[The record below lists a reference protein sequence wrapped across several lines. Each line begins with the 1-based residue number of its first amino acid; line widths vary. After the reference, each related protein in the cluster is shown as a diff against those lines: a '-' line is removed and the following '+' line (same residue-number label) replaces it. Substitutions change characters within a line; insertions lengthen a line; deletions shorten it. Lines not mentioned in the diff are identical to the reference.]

1 MTTYQYQDNL
11 PKLPIP
17 PLEDTLQRY
26 LSAVK
31 PLQREKDFLQTNTVV
46 GQFLENEGPK
56 LQEKLQSYATDKSSY
71 IEEFWYDSYLSYTD
85 PVVLNLNPFF
95 VLADDPTPARNNQ
108 VSRAASLILS
118 SLNFV
123 HALRTETLEPD
134 VFRGTPL
141 DMSQFQRMFGT
152 ARLPTEKGCKM
163 DTDPDS
169 KHIVVLCRGQ
179 FYWFDVLNEN
189 NEVGITEKELVANL
203 KTIKQDAEGIPVVEI
218 AKHAVGI
225 LSTEN
230 RRIWADLRDMLE
242 KSSENKDF
250 LKVLDSALF
259 VVCLDEV
266 SPKTGDELAT
276 NMLCGT
282 YDVQEGVQV
291 GTCANRWYDKL
302 QIIVCENGSAG
313 VNFEHTGVDGH
324 TVLRFVSDIYTD
336 TIFRFASTIKS
347 HKKSLFHSIPGHSN
361 GTKQT
366 NGFSTVDTLPKKLEW
381 ILTPEVRTGIRFA
394 ETRLSDLILQ
404 NEVQVLEYEKYGKSF
419 ITGCNLSPDAF
430 VQIAFQAAYY
440 GLYGSIESTYEP
452 AMTKA
457 FSHGRTEAIRSVT
470 TDSVDFVKLW
480 WADVPDSEKLKSL
493 RKAIKTHADLTKMCS
508 KGLGQDRHLYALL
521 CVWQREFGKNP
532 DNEEKMPAIFRDS
545 GWQTLNHTVLSTSNC
560 GNPALRFFGF
570 GPVVSN
576 GFGLGY
582 IIKDEGITFCASSK
596 HRQTR
601 RFLQTLENY
610 LNDVH
615 LLLRSER
622 QSSGNVNARNEEY
635 ISMLSGYGYFDAG
648 GIDQLLEYRFEEK
661 KEDMKRIG
669 TALKLV
675 DF

>member
-1 MTTYQYQDNL
+1 MKRTFQYQDNL

-17 PLEDTLQRY
+17 PLEDTLRRF

-31 PLQREKDFLQTNTVV
+31 PLQREKDHLQTITAVEQFLQ
-46 GQFLENEGPK
+46 NEGPK

-71 IEEFWYDSYLSYTD
+71 IEEFWYDSYLNYSD

-95 VLADDPTPARNNQ
+95 VLADDLNSAKNNQ
-108 VSRAASLILS
+108 VSRAASLIHS
-118 SLNFV
+118 SLNFI
-123 HALRTETLEPD
+123 HALRTEKLEPD
-134 VFRGTPL
+134 MFRGKPL

-152 ARLPTEKGCKM
+152 ARLPTENGCIM
-163 DTDPDS
+163 NTDNES
-169 KHIVVLCRGQ
+169 RHIVVLCRGQ

-189 NEVGITEKELVANL
+189 NEVGITEKEIIANL
-203 KTIKQDAEGIPVVEI
+203 KTIKQDAHEIPTVEV
-218 AKHAVGI
+218 AKQAVGI

-230 RRIWADLRDMLE
+230 RKIWADLRIMLE

-282 YDVQEGVQV
+282 YDIQEGVQV

-336 TIFRFASTIKS
+336 TLFRFASTIS
-347 HKKSLFHSIPGHSN
+347 PHNSIFPGSLQGKPKHSN
-361 GTKQT
+361 GI
-366 NGFSTVDTLPKKLEW
+366 SHIDSMPKKLEW
-381 ILTPEVRTGIRFA
+381 ILTPEVRAGIRFA

-404 NEVQVLEYEKYGKSF
+404 NEVQVLEFDNYGKSF
-419 ITGCNLSPDAF
+419 ITSCNMSPDAF
-430 VQIAFQAAYY
+430 VQSF
-440 GLYGSIESTYEP
+440 L
-452 AMTKA
+452 
-457 FSHGRTEAIRSVT
+457 HGRTEAIRSVT
-470 TDSVDFVKLW
+470 TECVDFVKFW
-480 WADVPDSEKLKSL
+480 WTDSPYTEKLKLL
-493 RKAIKTHADLTKMCS
+493 RKALNAHVNLTKMCAQ
-508 KGLGQDRHLYALL
+508 GLGQDRHLYALQ
-521 CVWQREFGKNP
+521 CVWQREAGRSS
-532 DNEEKMPAIFRDS
+532 DCEEKMPAIFNDS

-570 GPVVSN
+570 GPVVSD
-576 GFGLGY
+576 GFGVGY
-582 IIKDEGITFCASSK
+582 IIKDDGIAFCASSK

-610 LNDVH
+610 LNDIH

-622 QSSGNVNARNEEY
+622 RIPGIVNTKHERRT
-635 ISMLSGYGYFDAG
+635 SLLSGYGYFDAG
-648 GIDQLLEYRFEEK
+648 GIDQLLELRLEERRGG
-661 KEDMKRIG
+661 MKPVG
-669 TALKLV
+669 KALKLV
-675 DF
+675 DY

>member
-1 MTTYQYQDNL
+1 TTYQYQDSL

-17 PLEDTLQRY
+17 PLEETLQRY
-26 LSAVK
+26 LSVVK
-31 PLQREKDFLQTNTVV
+31 PLQIEKDHLQTISAVEQFLQ
-46 GQFLENEGPK
+46 NEGPK

-71 IEEFWYDSYLSYTD
+71 IEEFWYDSYLNYTD

-108 VSRAASLILS
+108 VSRAASLIHS
-118 SLNFV
+118 SLNFI

-134 VFRGTPL
+134 MFRGKPL

-152 ARLPTEKGCKM
+152 ARLPTENGCKM
-163 DTDPDS
+163 NTDNES
-169 KHIVVLCRGQ
+169 RHIVVLCRGQ
-179 FYWFDVLNEN
+179 FYWFQVLNEK
-189 NEVGITEKELVANL
+189 NEVGITEKELIANL
-203 KTIKQDAEGIPVVEI
+203 KTIKQDALDLPNVEI
-218 AKHAVGI
+218 AKQAVGI

-230 RRIWADLRDMLE
+230 RRVWAELRVMLE
-242 KSSENKDF
+242 KSSENTDF

-282 YDVQEGVQV
+282 YEIQEGVQV

-336 TIFRFASTIKS
+336 TIFRFASTIS
-347 HKKSLFHSIPGHSN
+347 PHNSIFPGSLQGKPKNSN
-361 GTKQT
+361 GVSPID
-366 NGFSTVDTLPKKLEW
+366 NMPKKLEW
-381 ILTPEVRTGIRFA
+381 ILTPEIRTGIRFA
-394 ETRLSDLILQ
+394 ETRLSDLVLQ
-404 NEVQVLEYEKYGKSF
+404 NEVQVLEFEKYGKSF
-419 ITGCNLSPDAF
+419 ITSCNMSPDAF

-440 GLYGSIESTYEP
+440 GLYGSVESTYEP

-457 FSHGRTEAIRSVT
+457 FLHGRTEAIRSVT
-470 TDSVDFVKLW
+470 AECVDFVKFW
-480 WADVPDSEKLKSL
+480 WTDSPALEKLELL
-493 RKAIKTHADLTKMCS
+493 RKALQTHVNLTKMCAQ
-508 KGLGQDRHLYALL
+508 GLGQDRHLYALL
-521 CVWQREFGKNP
+521 CVWQRETGRTP
-532 DNEEKMPAIFRDS
+532 DSEEKMPSIFKDS

-570 GPVVSN
+570 GPVVSD
-576 GFGLGY
+576 GFGIGY
-582 IIKDEGITFCASSK
+582 IIKDDGIAFCASSK

-601 RFLQTLENY
+601 RYLQTLENY

-615 LLLRSER
+615 LLLRSEKR
-622 QSSGNVNARNEEY
+622 IPGIANSKHEKR
-635 ISMLSGYGYFDAG
+635 ISLLSGYGYFDAG
-648 GIDQLLEYRFEEK
+648 GIDQLLEHRLEEK
-661 KEDMKRIG
+661 RGGIKSVGK
-669 TALKLV
+669 ALKL
-675 DF
+675 